1 MRKLVAL
8 AIPVLLVPGAASQLD
23 VQVEPVS
30 CPSGM
35 NPLVTVDDPNS
46 TTGNPGGPQ
55 GAEPSLFRHKVC
67 VGNVEAPTM
76 RDSCPGTPGFYL
88 YNEKTSAHFSNT
100 SVYPT
105 EVCTGRLQVNL
116 RPLDPDGDD
125 AVEQQNPCDAGEQP
139 LFSVSN
145 FTNAHIGSPYN
156 DLYRFKACGFL
167 RSFSPDSVQIRLSLP
182 SGNQVR
188 SDAESLTP
196 GEDKTSFDYPYIASS
211 DGSTVSGLVARSAN
225 TTIRRVKNG
234 QNTLVLTATRQDASA
249 TFSPSVF
256 LPFTRG
262 GFDSLEARD
271 EAVVEGDLL
280 SRRNPTFGF
289 PNAESGSNTYRSY
302 LDQGFNISNNV
313 SLEPGRYELEL
324 ERTEEGEVVVKTE

>member
-1 MRKLVAL
+1 MKKLAAL
-8 AIPVLLVPGAASQLD
+8 TILALLVPGAASQLE
-23 VQVEPVS
+23 VQVEPAT
-30 CPSGM
+30 CPSGT
-35 NPLVTVDDPNS
+35 NPLVTIDEPNS

-55 GAEPSLFRHKVC
+55 GSEPSLFRHKVC

-88 YNEKTSAHFSNT
+88 HNRGASAHFSNT

-116 RPLDPDGDD
+116 RSLDPDGDG
-125 AVEQQNPCDAGEQP
+125 AVEQQDPCNPGEQP

-145 FTNAHIGSPYN
+145 LTNAHIGSPYN
-156 DLYRFKACGFL
+156 DFYRFKACGFL
-167 RSFSPDSVQIRLSLP
+167 RSFSPESVQIRLSLD

-196 GEDKTSFDYPYIASS
+196 GEERTALEYPYIASS
-211 DGSTVSGLVARSAN
+211 DGSTVSGIVADSAN

-234 QNTLVLTATRQDASA
+234 QNTLILTTTKQDGAT
-249 TFSPSVF
+249 TFSSSVF

-262 GFDSLEARD
+262 GFDSLESRD
-271 EAVVEGDLL
+271 EVVMERELL

-289 PNAESGSNTYRSY
+289 PNAESDSNLYRSY
-302 LDQGFNISNNV
+302 LDQGFNISNNM
-313 SLEPGRYELEL
+313 SLEPGRYQLEL
-324 ERTEEGEVVVKTE
+324 ERTEEGEIVVETE